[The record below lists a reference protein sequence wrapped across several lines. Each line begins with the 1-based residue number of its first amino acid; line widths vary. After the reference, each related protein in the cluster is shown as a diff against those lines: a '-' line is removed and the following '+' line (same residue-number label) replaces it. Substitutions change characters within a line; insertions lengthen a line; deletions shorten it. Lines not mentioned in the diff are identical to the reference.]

1 MGPQVA
7 SVPEGVQTDTAVLT
21 RQSQSPTSPVSP
33 PAARTP
39 PDGHTT
45 ADRSAAPPGP
55 ARHGSGPAMNTRRR
69 VGLRTRVVASFA
81 LLSALLSLFLSGATY
96 FLIQASTMER
106 REAVS
111 RSLAFSNARLVRE
124 QLLIEG
130 ADGLDQLDNVLQR
143 RPIDGTVVLTYGDST
158 TVSASAFSQA
168 NFDPERDI
176 PPAIRAAVQ
185 NRQTVI
191 QRTKID
197 GEPVLFIGVPIRLS
211 TAAPA
216 EQAAAD
222 AAEAQEDEPGS
233 PVASQPESGATASS
247 VTEPAEVPAFKGDWA
262 EYYEVSSL
270 ADIEDTFDTLVVALI
285 AADGLTT
292 LAGALVGRWISRRV
306 LAPLHDVNTA
316 VKALATMTFDTKL
329 PPTRDPDL
337 APLVSTFNQTVE
349 ALQDRIDRDG
359 RFASDVS
366 HELRS
371 PLTTLTASVAVLQL
385 HQDVLPEPAQR
396 AVSLLSEEFQRFQQ
410 LVEDLLEISRFDAGA
425 QHLDRSPLVIGEFV
439 RFAVGMT
446 CKGEVAVTID
456 PDLEEAVIMADKR
469 RLLQVLSN
477 LVSNADKHAGGVS
490 ELDVGRARGGIELR
504 VQDRGPGVPPEDRER
519 IFDRFA
525 RGVTAGRRGSDQG
538 TGLGL
543 ALVSEHV
550 RLHGGTIRV
559 EDRPD
564 GADGACFTVFLPANP
579 VSIYDSE
586 AEFEAAGFGVDL

>member
-1 MGPQVA
+1 MKP
-7 SVPEGVQTDTAVLT
+7 
-21 RQSQSPTSPVSP
+21 
-33 PAARTP
+33 
-39 PDGHTT
+39 
-45 ADRSAAPPGP
+45 
-55 ARHGSGPAMNTRRR
+55 RRR

-81 LLSALLSLFLSGATY
+81 LLSAMLSLFLSGATY
-96 FLIQASTMER
+96 FLIQASTLER
-106 REAVS
+106 REAVA

-168 NFDPERDI
+168 SFDPGRDI
-176 PPAIRAAVQ
+176 PAPLRAAVQ

-191 QRTKID
+191 QRTQLN

-222 AAEAQEDEPGS
+222 AAVAAADAEPGS
-233 PVASQPESGATASS
+233 PTITQQSGTQQSDATTSS
-247 VTEPAEVPAFKGDWA
+247 LAEPAAPAFKGDWA

-316 VKALATMTFDTKL
+316 VRALATMTFDTKL

-371 PLTTLTASVAVLQL
+371 PLTTLVASVAVLEQ
-385 HQDVLPEPAQR
+385 HEDVLPEPAQR
-396 AVSLLSEEFQRFQQ
+396 AVRLLSEEFQRFQQ
-410 LVEDLLEISRFDAGA
+410 LVGDLLEISRFDAGA
-425 QHLDRSPLVIGEFV
+425 QHLDRSPLVVGEFV

-446 CKGEVAVTID
+446 CQGEVAVTID

-469 RLLQVLSN
+469 RLVQVLSN
-477 LVSNADKHAGGVS
+477 LVSNADKYADGVREVDVSRVRGGV
-490 ELDVGRARGGIELR
+490 ELR
-504 VQDRGPGVPPEDRER
+504 VMDRGPGVPEEDQER

-550 RLHGGTIRV
+550 RLHGGTVRV
-559 EDRPD
+559 QDRPD
-564 GADGACFTVFLPANP
+564 GASGACFTVFLPANP

-586 AEFEAAGFGVDL
+586 ADFEAAGFGADL

>member
-1 MGPQVA
+1 MKP
-7 SVPEGVQTDTAVLT
+7 
-21 RQSQSPTSPVSP
+21 
-33 PAARTP
+33 
-39 PDGHTT
+39 
-45 ADRSAAPPGP
+45 
-55 ARHGSGPAMNTRRR
+55 RRR

-81 LLSALLSLFLSGATY
+81 LLSAMLSLFLSGATY
-96 FLIQASTMER
+96 FLIQASTLER
-106 REAVS
+106 REAVA

-158 TVSASAFSQA
+158 TVSASAFAQA
-168 NFDPERDI
+168 SFDPGRDI
-176 PPAIRAAVQ
+176 PAALRAAVQ

-191 QRTKID
+191 QRTQLG

-222 AAEAQEDEPGS
+222 AAAVQQDEPS
-233 PVASQPESGATASS
+233 SLVATTPDSGATSSS
-247 VTEPAEVPAFKGDWA
+247 VADEPATPAFKGDWA

-306 LAPLHDVNTA
+306 LAPLHDVNDA
-316 VKALATMTFDTKL
+316 VKALATMAFDTKL

-337 APLVSTFNQTVE
+337 APLVTTFNQTVE

-371 PLTTLTASVAVLQL
+371 PLTTLTASVAVLEQ
-385 HQDVLPEPAQR
+385 HQAALPEPAQR
-396 AVSLLSEEFQRFQQ
+396 AVTLLSEEFQRFQQ
-410 LVEDLLEISRFDAGA
+410 LVGDLLEISRFDAGA
-425 QHLDRSPLVIGEFV
+425 QHLDRSALVIGEFV

-446 CKGEVAVTID
+446 CKGEVGVTID

-469 RLLQVLSN
+469 RLVQVLSN
-477 LVSNADKHAGGVS
+477 LVSNADKYAEGVS
-490 ELDVGRARGGIELR
+490 EVDVGRVRGGVELR
-504 VQDRGPGVPPEDRER
+504 IMDRGPGVPAEDRDR

-550 RLHGGTIRV
+550 GLHGGTIRV

-564 GADGACFTVFLPANP
+564 GAAGACFTVFLPANP

-586 AEFEAAGFGVDL
+586 ADFEAAGFGADV